1 MLKTLGISL
10 VIIVIITV
18 TFHVFQ
24 HRSEP
29 AKPNPTPEPF
39 SETIKNNFF
48 RPIFARDELKKI
60 ARDPDS
66 VVVEKTSDPELLPLK
81 KNYGQMIGFLV
92 QYRAK
97 NGFGGYE
104 RESRWLICNVY
115 GNNVRFLDRGQK
127 P

>member
-1 MLKTLGISL
+1 MYSSTDRNRPNPIQRRSLSPKQLKTIS
-10 VIIVIITV
+10 
-18 TFHVFQ
+18 
-24 HRSEP
+24 SG
-29 AKPNPTPEPF
+29 
-39 SETIKNNFF
+39 
-48 RPIFARDELKKI
+48 PIFARDELKKI

-81 KNYGQMIGFLV
+81 KNYGQMIGFLL

-104 RESRWLICNVY
+104 RESRCLICNVY